1 MAPLSRSVL
10 AAGQNALYRLQTP
23 NQIRPSDFFDDANEV
38 RQMFARLIN
47 EPNSNRVA
55 LIPSVS
61 YGMSV
66 VAHNT
71 SLRPGQNVVI
81 VSEQFPSNVYTWKR
95 LCNKTEAELRT
106 VMSPN
111 NATDRTVAWNAS
123 IIDAI
128 DEQTGLVA
136 IPELHWTDGTRFNVE
151 QIGARA
157 RACGATFVIDG
168 TQSIGASPFD
178 IQRVR
183 PDALVCAG
191 YKWLT
196 GPYAAG
202 VAYFGTAFDKGIPLE
217 ENWITRFGSD
227 NFSGLVEYRDEYQP
241 NAIRYDVGERS
252 SFVLLPMLKAALTQV
267 LKWGPAGI
275 QDYCRTLT
283 QKARLEL
290 GELGCGIQTAAS
302 HCHHLFGIRMPHGVN
317 LADLSAE
324 LAEQDVS
331 VSLRGT
337 AVRVAPHLYNRPE
350 DLDALVTAIRNVLRR
365 SRTGHSPA

>member
-106 VMSPN
+106 VRSPN

-267 LKWGPAGI
+267 LKWSPAGI

-283 QKARLEL
+283 QKALLEL

>member
-111 NATDRTVAWNAS
+111 NATDRAVAWNAS

-267 LKWGPAGI
+267 LKWSPAGI
-275 QDYCRTLT
+275 QDYCRILT
-283 QKARLEL
+283 QKALLEL
-290 GELGCGIQTAAS
+290 GELGCGIQTATS
-302 HCHHLFGIRMPHGVN
+302 HCHHLFGIRMPRGVD

-337 AVRVAPHLYNRPE
+337 AVRVAPYLYNRPE